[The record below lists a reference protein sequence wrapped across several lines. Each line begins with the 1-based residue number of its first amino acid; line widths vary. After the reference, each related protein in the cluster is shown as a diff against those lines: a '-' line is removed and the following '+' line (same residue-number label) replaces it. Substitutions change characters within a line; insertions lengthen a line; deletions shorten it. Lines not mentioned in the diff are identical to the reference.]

1 VFCFVEWRKKGIPF
15 IASSASEVQFFSIL
29 KETLFGVHLRCVQE
43 EFDFGGEIGKE
54 NGLTGMCSF
63 CLFVCNLE
71 FLVVSGIMELLRQ

>member
-1 VFCFVEWRKKGIPF
+1 
-15 IASSASEVQFFSIL
+15 
-29 KETLFGVHLRCVQE
+29 VQE

-71 FLVVSGIMELLRQ
+71 FLVVPGRMELLRQ

>member
-15 IASSASEVQFFSIL
+15 IASSAISIL
-29 KETLFGVHLRCVQE
+29 KEMLFGVHLRCVQE

-71 FLVVSGIMELLRQ
+71 FLVVAGRMELLRQ